1 MKNNVSQKIDRNM
14 TFSVYS
20 VKMVF
25 LFSTNMILPFCQKA
39 KMIFSQKNTLKDD
52 IFVYHLKDGIYPS
65 KLSLSSDRK
74 IKVDKKFYFYK
85 KVPVTLCTFMEI
97 FIGIFINY
105 FPMKETSK
113 LNI

>member
-1 MKNNVSQKIDRNM
+1 MKNNVSQKVDRNM

-25 LFSTNMILPFCQKA
+25 LFPTNMILPFCQKA

-52 IFVYHLKDGIYPS
+52 IFVYHLKDDIYPS

-74 IKVDKKFYFYK
+74 TKVDKKFTFIK
-85 KVPVTLCTFMEI
+85 KFQSLSVLLWRF
-97 FIGIFINY
+97 
-105 FPMKETSK
+105 
-113 LNI
+113 L